1 MKIRILQI
9 VALLILSI
17 TVLWILCPAI
27 ARNISAEDGH
37 YSCNEQNNRDPAATP
52 VVTPVASPEPS
63 KEPEPIYKYY
73 SKTENKPNFDLSLHV
88 LEIDPSNPDLVFRP
102 VLSHKTLFGYEYLS
116 VMYDTWQAKAAV
128 NAGFSYSNGMLGGLF
143 ALDGELYTPASG
155 NYPVLFLDKGKAY
168 IDDAS
173 SRVWVE
179 GDGVLLDNLF
189 YNRYSQ
195 KEGIYVFTPLYGTM
209 NRLDVDHLNAVV
221 SNGEVRGLIQRKES
235 YEIPKDGFLISAVGK
250 KAKARLEEL
259 IKPGM
264 NLDLKF
270 EIYNGEKSFT
280 GFDWAYECGSWILK
294 DFKIIVPDKD
304 GWVGTMQT
312 RVPRTAVGVKEDGT
326 VLFLVADGRQ
336 KGFSDGL
343 TGKELGQKLLELGVK
358 DAVNLDGGASSEM
371 IVEGKIVN
379 SPSAGRERML
389 PCAFIIK

>member
-1 MKIRILQI
+1 
-9 VALLILSI
+9 
-17 TVLWILCPAI
+17 
-27 ARNISAEDGH
+27 
-37 YSCNEQNNRDPAATP
+37 
-52 VVTPVASPEPS
+52 
-63 KEPEPIYKYY
+63 
-73 SKTENKPNFDLSLHV
+73 
-88 LEIDPSNPDLVFRP
+88 
-102 VLSHKTLFGYEYLS
+102 
-116 VMYDTWQAKAAV
+116 
-128 NAGFSYSNGMLGGLF
+128 
-143 ALDGELYTPASG
+143 
-155 NYPVLFLDKGKAY
+155 
-168 IDDAS
+168 
-173 SRVWVE
+173 
-179 GDGVLLDNLF
+179 
-189 YNRYSQ
+189 
-195 KEGIYVFTPLYGTM
+195 M